1 MAIDIEK
8 SSLNIN
14 QIIASKRDRGVIEGD
29 CIVPDV
35 KPDILEVISANGI
48 INIYKKEVSEG
59 KIRVDGCI
67 STFIIYTGSDGDTKS
82 TRSIN
87 HTLDFSQII
96 SIENASSEM
105 NNLID
110 VSLENID
117 CRIINERKLNIKA
130 SVNFDVKI
138 FTNSN
143 VEFINNVNIQDIQKL
158 ETTIPV
164 NSVLGMGTT
173 KTSIKETVSI
183 DGADNLAEILKVNT
197 NVTNIDTKTS
207 YNKTL
212 TKADVTFK
220 MVYLTEDGRCNTL
233 IKSFPIMGFIDMQ
246 DVNENNVCDTNIEMK
261 NMVLKPNGIEEHSVS
276 LDMEFEISV
285 TTYESKE
292 INVIQDLY
300 SPSVNLN
307 FEKKQIRTIQNKT
320 IFRGINNFSQREM
333 LNTGDE
339 KIYDIDGV
347 VNIDNATVVTD
358 AINIEGNVQFSFLH
372 STNQMTGVTKKNVNV
387 PFNYRLPAPN
397 INQDANVRIAANI
410 QNENFNIMP
419 NSEVDL
425 KMDIEFI
432 ANTSNYADIEVIED
446 VTENENI
453 KKSDYNMVIYF
464 TKPNDNL
471 WKIAKEFNSTTKTII
486 DSNNLKSENLNVG
499 TKLFISRYVAK

>member
-8 SSLNIN
+8 SSLSIN
-14 QIIASKRDRGVIEGD
+14 QVIASKRDRGVIEGD

-48 INIYKKEVSEG
+48 INIYKKEISDG

-67 STFIIYTGSDGDTKS
+67 SAFIIYTGSDGDTKS

-96 SIENASSEM
+96 SVENASNEM

-110 VSLENID
+110 VSLEGID

-130 SVNFDVKI
+130 NVNFDVKI

-143 VEFINNVNIQDIQKL
+143 VEFVNNVNIQDIQKL
-158 ETTIPV
+158 ENTIPV

-173 KTSIKETVSI
+173 KTSIKETVNI
-183 DGADNLAEILKVNT
+183 DGADNLAEILKVNV
-197 NVTNIDTKTS
+197 NISNIDTKTS

-220 MVYLTEDGRCNTL
+220 MLYLTEDGRCNTL
-233 IKSFPIMGFIDMQ
+233 TKSFPIMGFIDMQ

-261 NMVLKPNGIEEHSVS
+261 NMILKPNGVEEHSVS

-285 TTYESKE
+285 TAYESRE

-300 SPSVNLN
+300 SPSVNLS

-320 IFRGINNFSQREM
+320 IYRGINNFNQKEM
-333 LNTGDE
+333 LNVGDE
-339 KIYDIDGV
+339 KIYDIDATV
-347 VNIDNATVVTD
+347 VIENATVMTD
-358 AINIEGNVQFSFLH
+358 AINIEGNVQFTFLH
-372 STNQMTGVTKKNVNV
+372 SINQMTGINKKVV
-387 PFNYRLPAPN
+387 SAPFNYRLPANN
-397 INQDANVRIAANI
+397 IDQNANVRIMANV
-410 QNENFNIMP
+410 QNENFSILP
-419 NSEVDL
+419 GSEVEL
-425 KMDIEFI
+425 RMDIEFV
-432 ANTSNYADIEVIED
+432 ANTSNYADIDVIEN
-446 VTENENI
+446 VSENENAPRN
-453 KKSDYNMVIYF
+453 DYNMVIYF
-464 TKPNDNL
+464 TRPDDNL
-471 WKIAKEFNSTTKTII
+471 WKIAKKFNSTTKII
-486 DSNNLKSENLNVG
+486 MDTNNLKSETLNVG
-499 TKLFISRYVAK
+499 TKLFISRYVS